1 VTLGPSERGVG
12 ERVRG
17 VGGRLR
23 RLAAAAR
30 EFAVKTL
37 RIARWELTRSAGTLD
52 RRTILLGLA
61 GVLLVGLVAPAAMGG
76 SAALDEGIYRVG
88 VDEENPYYPV
98 VEESS
103 AFRPVAPDEAALNDS
118 EMELLIEGST
128 VQYNSSIGKSE
139 AALSEFA
146 SAVEAY
152 NYETMQR
159 ETNRTAA
166 FPVVV
171 DLRYEER
178 PPLDRTISA
187 PDEQDGTANG
197 DAGGGSDGAGTDGD
211 GGDTDGGSGD
221 GSSDGTNG
229 SDDGSGSTGS
239 DGSGSTGSD
248 GSGGGGDGGS
258 DGGSGDGSSDGT
270 NGGAGAGADG
280 GTSGGGGL
288 LGSALGGG
296 STGSSPA
303 EISPPFPMQSLVL
316 AFLFIVPMNFVI
328 QLYGGSIMNERI
340 NRRGELM
347 LVAPVGRS
355 AIVAGKTLPYL
366 AALTVVSTAIALAI
380 HGGWPIDGGWLSVAA
395 VVPLAVLFLAAAFVG
410 AMFSR
415 SFKELTFVTV
425 TISVGLSSYAFVPA
439 IFTNVT
445 PIALI
450 SPLTLVVWD
459 LQGEAVTAAEYAFSA
474 GPPLLIGAL
483 LFGLGVGVYRE
494 EDMFS
499 QRAVHLKAMDA
510 LANYARTPRS
520 VFAVTALS
528 IPFVLLAELLAIA
541 ILFALPLELS
551 APVLLLSI
559 SLIEELAKS
568 LHVYAGF
575 AHNRW
580 APTLRSAAIV
590 GAASGA
596 GFFVAEKAMHVVSV
610 VGITTLDLGRI
621 AFPESAASYD
631 APVAVA
637 MFFLP
642 LALHVVTAIVSAVGA
657 RRGRWHYAATLSL
670 AIALH
675 TLYNLG
681 VTNYVA

>member
-1 VTLGPSERGVG
+1 MTLGPSELGVR

-17 VGGRLR
+17 VGVRLR

-30 EFAVKTL
+30 EFAAKTA
-37 RIARWELTRSAGTLD
+37 RIARWEVTRSAGTLD
-52 RRTILLGLA
+52 RRTILLGVA
-61 GVLLVGLVAPAAMGG
+61 GVLLVGLVAPVALGG

-103 AFRPVAPDEAALNDS
+103 AFRPVEPNEAALNHS
-118 EMELLIEGST
+118 EIELLIEGRT
-128 VQYNSSIGKSE
+128 VQYNSSVGKSE
-139 AALSEFA
+139 AALSELA

-152 NYETMQR
+152 NFETMR
-159 ETNRTAA
+159 EDDNRSAA
-166 FPVVV
+166 FPIVV

-178 PPLDRTISA
+178 PPIGTDVDA
-187 PDEQDGTANG
+187 PRDGTG
-197 DAGGGSDGAGTDGD
+197 
-211 GGDTDGGSGD
+211 DGGSGD
-221 GSSDGTNG
+221 GTNGAGGDGSGTDDGGGG
-229 SDDGSGSTGS
+229 SDDGTGS
-239 DGSGSTGSD
+239 DDGGGSADGTGSD
-248 GSGGGGDGGS
+248 DGGSGDAGGS
-258 DGGSGDGSSDGT
+258 DGGAASGDGGTDGGGT
-270 NGGAGAGADG
+270 AGTAASGGASG
-280 GTSGGGGL
+280 GGGGL
-288 LGSALGGG
+288 LGGILGGA
-296 STGSSPA
+296 STGNSPA

-347 LVAPVGRS
+347 LVAPVGRA

-366 AALTVVSTAIALAI
+366 AGLAVISTAIALAI
-380 HGGWPIDGGWLSVAA
+380 GGGLLSVGA
-395 VVPLAVLFLAAAFVG
+395 VVPLAMLFLAAAFVG

-459 LQGEAVTAAEYAFSA
+459 IQGQTATLAEYAFST
-474 GPPLLIGAL
+474 GPLYLTSTL
-483 LFGLGVGVYRE
+483 LFGLGAGVYRE

-499 QRAVHLKAMDA
+499 QRAVHLKALDA

-520 VFAVTALS
+520 VFAVTGLS
-528 IPFVLLAELLAIA
+528 IPFVLVGELLAIA
-541 ILFALPLELS
+541 ILFAIPLQLS

-559 SLIEELAKS
+559 SVVEELAKS

-580 APTLRSAAIV
+580 TPTLRSAAIV

-596 GFFVAEKAMHVVSV
+596 GFFVAEKATHVVSF

-621 AFPESAASYD
+621 AFPESAASYA

-642 LALHVVTAIVSAVGA
+642 LALHAVTAIVSAVGA
-657 RRGRWHYAATLSL
+657 RRGRWHYAATLGL
-670 AIALH
+670 AIAIH

-681 VTNYVA
+681 VTRYVA

>member
-1 VTLGPSERGVG
+1 VTLGPSKRSVRQRVSGVG
-12 ERVRG
+12 A
-17 VGGRLR
+17 RLR

-30 EFAVKTL
+30 AFAAKTL

-98 VEESS
+98 VEHSS
-103 AFRPVAPDEAALNDS
+103 AFRPVDADAAALQDG
-118 EMELLIEGST
+118 EAELLIRGTT
-128 VQYNSSIGKSE
+128 VEYDSSRGKSE

-146 SAVEAY
+146 GAVEAY
-152 NYETMQR
+152 NYETMRQER
-159 ETNRTAA
+159 NQTAA

-178 PPLDRTISA
+178 PPLDSTISA
-187 PDEQDGTANG
+187 PDDQDGTTDG
-197 DAGGGSDGAGTDGD
+197 DSGDGTTDSGTDGD
-211 GGDTDGGSGD
+211 GDSTDDGSSDGSGDGTNDSGTDGGNGNTDGDGSGTGGD
-221 GSSDGTNG
+221 GSSD
-229 SDDGSGSTGS
+229 
-239 DGSGSTGSD
+239 
-248 GSGGGGDGGS
+248 DGGS
-258 DGGSGDGSSDGT
+258 DGEESDGSTGADT
-270 NGGAGAGADG
+270 DGGASG
-280 GTSGGGGL
+280 GGGGL
-288 LGSALGGG
+288 LGGALGGD
-296 STGSSPA
+296 STGNSPA

-347 LVAPVGRS
+347 LVAPVGRG

-366 AALTVVSTAIALAI
+366 AALAIVSTAIAVAIGGGGLA
-380 HGGWPIDGGWLSVAA
+380 VAA
-395 VVPLAVLFLAAAFVG
+395 VVPLAVLFLSAAFVG

-445 PIALI
+445 PIAMI

-474 GPPLLIGAL
+474 GPPLLIGTL
-483 LFGLGVGVYRE
+483 LFGLGAGVYRE

-510 LANYARTPRS
+510 LANYARSPRS

-580 APTLRSAAIV
+580 TPTLRSAAIV
-590 GAASGA
+590 GSASGA
-596 GFFVAEKAMHVVSV
+596 GFFVAEKAMHVVSIA
-610 VGITTLDLGRI
+610 GITTLDLGRI
-621 AFPESAASYD
+621 AFPESAAGVD

-642 LALHVVTAIVSAVGA
+642 LALHAVTAIVSAVGA
-657 RRGRWHYAATLSL
+657 RRGRWQYLVALGL
-670 AIALH
+670 AIAIH

-681 VTNYVA
+681 VTRYVA

>member
-1 VTLGPSERGVG
+1 VTPGPSERSGGG
-12 ERVRG
+12 ERDRG
-17 VGGRLR
+17 VGARLR
-23 RLAAAAR
+23 RLVAATRA
-30 EFAVKTL
+30 FAVKTL
-37 RIARWELTRSAGTLD
+37 RIARWEVSRSAGTLD

-88 VDEENPYYPV
+88 VDEDSPYRPV
-98 VEESS
+98 VEDSS
-103 AFRPVAPDEAALNDS
+103 AFRAVDADAAALQDG
-118 EMELLIEGST
+118 EAELLIRGTIVEYDGSR
-128 VQYNSSIGKSE
+128 GKSE

-152 NYETMQR
+152 NYETMRQER
-159 ETNRTAA
+159 NQSAA

-178 PPLDRTISA
+178 PPPDSTVSA
-187 PDEQDGTANG
+187 PDGQDGATDGGDGDGSNG
-197 DAGGGSDGAGTDGD
+197 SGTDGD
-211 GGDTDGGSGD
+211 GGSTDGGSSDGSDDGTNGSGTDGGNGSSDGGGSGTGGD
-221 GSSDGTNG
+221 GSSDDG
-229 SDDGSGSTGS
+229 SDDGGS
-239 DGSGSTGSD
+239 DD
-248 GSGGGGDGGS
+248 
-258 DGGSGDGSSDGT
+258 
-270 NGGAGAGADG
+270 GAGADTG
-280 GTSGGGGL
+280 SETSSGGGGL
-288 LGSALGGG
+288 LGGVLGGD
-296 STGSSPA
+296 STGNSPA

-347 LVAPVGRS
+347 LVAPVGRG

-366 AALTVVSTAIALAI
+366 AALALVSTAIALAI
-380 HGGWPIDGGWLSVAA
+380 GGGGLAVAA
-395 VVPLAVLFLAAAFVG
+395 VVPLAVLFLSAAFVG

-445 PIALI
+445 PIAMI

-483 LFGLGVGVYRE
+483 LFGLGAGVYRE

-499 QRAVHLKAMDA
+499 QRAVLLKAMDA
-510 LANYARTPRS
+510 LANYARSPRS

-580 APTLRSAAIV
+580 TPTLRSAAIV
-590 GAASGA
+590 GSASGA
-596 GFFVAEKAMHVVSV
+596 GFFVAEKATHVVSIA
-610 VGITTLDLGRI
+610 GITTLDLGRI
-621 AFPESAASYD
+621 AFPESATAYD
-631 APVAVA
+631 PAVAVA

-642 LALHVVTAIVSAVGA
+642 LALHAVTAIFSAVGA
-657 RRGRWHYAATLSL
+657 RRGCWQYLAALGL

-681 VTNYVA
+681 VTRYVA

>member
-1 VTLGPSERGVG
+1 F
-12 ERVRG
+12 
-17 VGGRLR
+17 
-23 RLAAAAR
+23 AA
-30 EFAVKTL
+30 KTL
-37 RIARWELTRSAGTLD
+37 RIARWEVTRSAGTLD
-52 RRTILLGLA
+52 RRTVLLGLA
-61 GVLLVGLVAPAAMGG
+61 GVLLVGLIAPAAMGG

-88 VDEENPYYPV
+88 VDDENPYYPV
-98 VEESS
+98 VEHSS
-103 AFRPVAPDEAALNDS
+103 AFRPVEPDQDAFNHSD
-118 EMELLIEGST
+118 MELLIDGGT
-128 VQYNSSIGKSE
+128 IHYNSSIGKSE

-146 SAVEAY
+146 GAVEAY
-152 NYETMQR
+152 NYEMMRQER
-159 ETNRTAA
+159 NQTAA

-178 PPLDRTISA
+178 PPIDSTVSA
-187 PDEQDGTANG
+187 PDGQDGTT
-197 DAGGGSDGAGTDGD
+197 GGGAGDGSNDSGTDD
-211 GGDTDGGSGD
+211 GSTDGGSGD
-221 GSSDGTNG
+221 GSGDGTNGSGTDDGTNGSGTDDGNGSTDGSGDGTNGSGTDDGNGSTDGASDGTNG
-229 SDDGSGSTGS
+229 SDDG
-239 DGSGSTGSD
+239 
-248 GSGGGGDGGS
+248 GGT
-258 DGGSGDGSSDGT
+258 DGT
-270 NGGAGAGADG
+270 E
-280 GTSGGGGL
+280 SGGGL
-288 LGSALGGG
+288 LGGALGGD
-296 STGSSPA
+296 STGNSPA

-347 LVAPVGRS
+347 LVAPVGRG

-366 AALTVVSTAIALAI
+366 AALAIVSTAIALAI
-380 HGGWPIDGGWLSVAA
+380 GGAGLAVAA
-395 VVPLAVLFLAAAFVG
+395 VVPLAVLFLSAAFVG

-445 PIALI
+445 PIAMI

-483 LFGLGVGVYRE
+483 LFGLGAGVYRE

-499 QRAVHLKAMDA
+499 QRAVHLKALDA
-510 LANYARTPRS
+510 LANYARSPRS
-520 VFAVTALS
+520 VFGVTALS

-559 SLIEELAKS
+559 SIIEELAKS

-580 APTLRSAAIV
+580 TPTLRSAAIV
-590 GAASGA
+590 GSASGA

-610 VGITTLDLGRI
+610 AGITTLDLGRI
-621 AFPESAASYD
+621 AFPESAAGVD

-642 LALHVVTAIVSAVGA
+642 LALHAVTAIVSAVGA
-657 RRGRWHYAATLSL
+657 RRGRWQYSAALGL
-670 AIALH
+670 AIAIH

-681 VTNYVA
+681 VTRYVA